1 MSTSVGLGGEVGV
14 LLERN
19 LQPHRAVA
27 GHLQP
32 DPVPVPVLVV
42 GEQPGE
48 LAGLGSRDL
57 RALLLRQQVARIAA
71 VSHQRSSTASAE
83 SRSHSAPARLSAC
96 AYSASNCVRSSGANS
111 ANAARIA
118 GPDARPWSSPL
129 SSGKYHL
136 PMRGLST
143 SANAPASG
151 RWQINTVLST
161 QILHARIRETP

>member
-14 LLERN
+14 LLERD

-32 DPVPVPVLVV
+32 DPVPVLAA

-57 RALLLRQQVARIAA
+57 RALLLRQQVGPDRGGPPPAIEHHLGRGEVTLGTGA
-71 VSHQRSSTASAE
+71 VSAW
-83 SRSHSAPARLSAC
+83 
-96 AYSASNCVRSSGANS
+96 AYSASNCAHSWGANS
-111 ANAARIA
+111 ANTARIA

-129 SSGKYHL
+129 SS
-136 PMRGLST
+136 S
-143 SANAPASG
+143 
-151 RWQINTVLST
+151 
-161 QILHARIRETP
+161 E